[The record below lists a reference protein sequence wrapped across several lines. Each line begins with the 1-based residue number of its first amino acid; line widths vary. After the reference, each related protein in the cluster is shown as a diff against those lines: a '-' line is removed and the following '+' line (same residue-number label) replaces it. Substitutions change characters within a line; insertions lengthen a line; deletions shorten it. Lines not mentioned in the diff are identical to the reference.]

1 VSAEVQPGE
10 WVLLSE
16 DPEAVLSALERGET
30 DGILPAACGV
40 MDRFGQLML
49 ELGLPAILDTFPDH
63 RKRKWIPAF
72 LFCNVLL
79 HKSLF
84 RLESLSS
91 VGPFL
96 FSSPDAM
103 RALGFNMRQIRGGF
117 YAGSGQRP
125 FNEEALSDFFAICAV
140 SDFMRNQK
148 AVLKA
153 LVAKRPEILSDGSVF
168 MDVVDLRIPAG
179 HGGRS
184 ETHLDICVL
193 CSSSDGE
200 LLPLLWNILPADTK
214 ADITQGK
221 LLMDAAIPILGK
233 RVRRLIADRGFISGA
248 WVGKL
253 KSRGIDTVIGL
264 RSDMALHKD
273 MIALSELPETEWL
286 VAEPPKYHK
295 REIPTRHIAYLSD
308 LEMWESCKVEL
319 AGIVVRDTYTDKTL
333 YYTVVTTD
341 PTAEPEQIHSWIRSR
356 WDIEEVFMAE
366 SRYGCFNRVG
376 ACRPTTAAA
385 VAHFSLLTYTLL
397 RLLARQ
403 EEAQQQ
409 DIRPKLPTAQVEFV
423 AYWQG
428 YYAIIYPSQ
437 LVELVARCAPAW
449 GDRLPS
455 ILEKLR
461 AVERPP

>member
-1 VSAEVQPGE
+1 MSGRIQPGE

-16 DPEAVLSALERGET
+16 NPEAVLSALESGET
-30 DGILPAACGV
+30 DGILPAASGL
-40 MDRFGQLML
+40 MDRFAELML
-49 ELGLPAILDTFPDH
+49 ELGLPAILDTFHDH
-63 RKRKWIPAF
+63 RKRKWIPPF

-84 RLESLSS
+84 RLESLRS

-96 FSSPDAM
+96 FSSPDVM
-103 RALGFNMRQIRGGF
+103 RALGFNMRQIKEGF
-117 YAGSGQRP
+117 YDGSGQRP
-125 FNEEALSDFFAICAV
+125 FNEEALSDFFAICCL
-140 SDFMRNQK
+140 SDFLTNQK

-153 LVAKRPEILSDGSVF
+153 LVKKLPEVLHGGSVI
-168 MDVVDLRIPAG
+168 MDVMDLRIPPG
-179 HGGRS
+179 HGRS

-193 CSSSDGE
+193 CSLSKGE
-200 LLPLLWNILPADTK
+200 ALPVLWNILPADTK

-221 LLMDAAIPILGK
+221 LLMEAAIPILGK
-233 RVRRLIADRGFISGA
+233 RVKRLIVDRGFISGA

-264 RSDMALHKD
+264 RCDMTLHND
-273 MIALSELPETEWL
+273 MVALSQLPGTDWL
-286 VAEPPKYHK
+286 GAQPPKYRK
-295 REIPTRHIAYLSD
+295 GEIPTRHIAYLSD
-308 LEMWESCKVEL
+308 LEMWESCEAEL
-319 AGIVVRDTYTDKTL
+319 AGIVIRDTYADKTL

-366 SRYGCFNRVG
+366 SRYGCFNSVG
-376 ACRPTTAAA
+376 ACRPATAAA
-385 VAHFSLLTYTLL
+385 IAHFSLLAYTLL
-397 RLLARQ
+397 RLLARKEQ
-403 EEAQQQ
+403 IEQQ

-449 GDRLPS
+449 GDRLPA